1 MNKAKLNK
9 LVFMLAKINVIWFA
23 QTHYLLFT
31 EIEDLDKLKVQQLL
45 CKWSYFT
52 SFINTNMLALLLGLP
67 QFLILP
73 ILYTVNTY

>member
-31 EIEDLDKLKVQQLL
+31 EIEDLDKLKVQKLL

>member
-31 EIEDLDKLKVQQLL
+31 EIEDLDKLKVQQLYVN
-45 CKWSYFT
+45 YFT

-67 QFLILP
+67 QFVILP